1 MKSTIPSLNWLKV
14 FEVAARV
21 ESFARAAQL
30 LDLSTSAVSQQIK
43 ALEDQLGEKL
53 FIRGPRNVELTD
65 TGHAYLTTVR
75 QALQLVEES
84 TESLFGDNKDNRLM
98 LQVDQLF
105 ASSWLAP
112 RLGEFTR
119 QHPNIQL
126 HISGSYRDQDYQLT
140 RAELK
145 ILFGPVHRTWAQCDR
160 LLDESI
166 YPVARADVAAG
177 IRSAAD
183 YLQQRLLQISTHRI
197 NWNQVLRAN
206 GIDSIPIS
214 RFCFTDNTPM
224 AMSLAAAGYGIALA
238 RSPTTDNLVERNGLV
253 RCTINEPVKSSEAY
267 YLVYQNVESLSAA
280 ALVFRDWLLAQTAK
294 PGAA

>member
-1 MKSTIPSLNWLKV
+1 MKSSIPSLNWLKV

-53 FIRGPRNVELTD
+53 FIRGARNVELTD
-65 TGHAYLTTVR
+65 TGHAYLVTVR
-75 QALQLVEES
+75 QALQLVEQS

-98 LQVDQLF
+98 LQVDLLF

-112 RLGEFTR
+112 RLPDFSQ
-119 QHPNIQL
+119 QHPGIQL
-126 HISGSYRDQDYQLT
+126 HISGSYRDQDYQST
-140 RAELK
+140 RSELK

-160 LLDESI
+160 LLDEAI
-166 YPVARADVAAG
+166 YPVARADIAQDIEAP
-177 IRSAAD
+177 AD
-183 YLQQRLLQISTHRI
+183 YLRHRLIQISTHRI
-197 NWNQVLRAN
+197 NWNQVLRAS
-206 GIDSIPIS
+206 GIESIPVS

-238 RSPTTDNLVERNGLV
+238 RSPTTDNLVERYGLV
-253 RCTINEPVKSSEAY
+253 DCAVNQPVKSSEAY
-267 YLVYQNVESLSAA
+267 YLVYQNVESLSPAA
-280 ALVFRDWLLAQTAK
+280 RVFRDWLLETV
-294 PGAA
+294 AA